1 MHLNNLFNETIR
13 KEGDKYVVRSKKGK
27 SMGSYDSKSAAEKR
41 LRQVEMF
48 KHMAESIKLSE
59 AERDI
64 QVEVPGIGV
73 YTADT
78 LSSNII
84 QSIDKL
90 HRAAEAGDWEQVE
103 YSLDPSK
110 MGATLLT
117 KAQALVQALK
127 QNRLLEAEGRTAFD
141 PAKDITDRA
150 KSVADKTRARVASIP
165 SSPTVA
171 TEPAVARP
179 KPTSTVTTSSGPGSI
194 GDEITKKFG
203 KPKLVVNNTGSSKGS
218 SNKSKGNTRKPINN
232 KDSSNNVRDIKSGSS
247 GGKNRNALSKALK
260 SPKFWLK
267 RGIPGVYS
275 GMAAIDAYQH
285 GKAGNY
291 GDALSSALAAGTGLI
306 PYVGPVVGSYFDPAM
321 RKARKEL
328 GIWNPL
334 DPKTNESEIAQ
345 LATLVEFIEHLDGI
359 ETEVLGEAGK
369 DACYHKVRSRYK
381 VWPSA
386 YASGALVQCRK
397 KGAKNW
403 GNKSK
408 KK

>member
-127 QNRLLEAEGRTAFD
+127 QNRLLEAEPVGTA
-141 PAKDITDRA
+141 TY
-150 KSVADKTRARVASIP
+150 
-165 SSPTVA
+165 
-171 TEPAVARP
+171 
-179 KPTSTVTTSSGPGSI
+179 TT
-194 GDEITKKFG
+194 
-203 KPKLVVNNTGSSKGS
+203 TGSGIVVPEPKQTKSSTYQNIADMNKIVDANKIKVGQKIKLPDGS
-218 SNKSKGNTRKPINN
+218 S
-232 KDSSNNVRDIKSGSS
+232 
-247 GGKNRNALSKALK
+247 
-260 SPKFWLK
+260 
-267 RGIPGVYS
+267 
-275 GMAAIDAYQH
+275 
-285 GKAGNY
+285 
-291 GDALSSALAAGTGLI
+291 
-306 PYVGPVVGSYFDPAM
+306 
-321 RKARKEL
+321 
-328 GIWNPL
+328 
-334 DPKTNESEIAQ
+334 
-345 LATLVEFIEHLDGI
+345 
-359 ETEVLGEAGK
+359 
-369 DACYHKVRSRYK
+369 YK
-381 VWPSA
+381 VQKGDPVLI
-386 YASGALVQCRK
+386 YLLGK
-397 KGAKNW
+397 KQKI
-403 GNKSK
+403 
-408 KK
+408 

>member
-27 SMGSYDSKSAAEKR
+27 SMGSYKSKSAAEKR

-110 MGATLLT
+110 MGGTLLI
-117 KAQALVQALK
+117 KSQALVQALK
-127 QNRLLEAEGRTAFD
+127 QNRMLEAERVPFD
-141 PAKDITDRA
+141 PTKDITDRA
-150 KSVADKTRARVASIP
+150 KFVGDKTRARTASIP
-165 SSPTVA
+165 SPQTVA
-171 TEPAVARP
+171 TEPAVTRP
-179 KPTSTVTTSSGPGSI
+179 KTTTSSGSGSI
-194 GDEITKKFG
+194 GDEITKKFS
-203 KPKLVVNNTGSSKGS
+203 KPKLVVSNTGS
-218 SNKSKGNTRKPINN
+218 SNKSKGNTKGNTRKPIDN
-232 KDSSNNVRDIKSGSS
+232 KGSSNNVRDIKSGSS
-247 GGKNRNALSKALK
+247 GGGKGGGGKGNALTKALK

-267 RGIPGVYS
+267 KGIPGLYS
-275 GMAAIDAYQH
+275 ATAAIDAYQH
-285 GKAGNY
+285 SKAGNY
-291 GDALSSALAAGTGLI
+291 GDAASSALAAATGWV
-306 PYVGPVVGSYFDPAM
+306 PYIGPVIGSYFDPAF
-321 RKARKEL
+321 RNARKEM

-345 LATLVEFIEHLDGI
+345 LATLVEFVEHLDTI
-359 ETEVLGEAGK
+359 ELEVLGEAGK
-369 DACYHKVRSRYK
+369 DACYHKVKSRYK

-386 YASGALVQCRK
+386 YASGALVKCRK
-397 KGAKNW
+397 VGAKNW

-408 KK
+408 K

>member
-27 SMGSYDSKSAAEKR
+27 SMGKYDSKSAAEKR

-127 QNRLLEAEGRTAFD
+127 QNRMLEATA
-141 PAKDITDRA
+141 TDSISKQA
-150 KSVADKTRARVASIP
+150 GAEQKWADKQVAAVDKLVKSNPELANTVKAKKVIP
-165 SSPTVA
+165 GQGAEVKS
-171 TEPAVARP
+171 
-179 KPTSTVTTSSGPGSI
+179 
-194 GDEITKKFG
+194 
-203 KPKLVVNNTGSSKGS
+203 KPKLNPKVLARMAGKLGLDIGKLGLHALGPIMAYMDYKDVKDAYDKGDYDLA
-218 SNKSKGNTRKPINN
+218 KELAIQAGLYAVPGLGLGLGAGYEFGYRPN
-232 KDSSNNVRDIKSGSS
+232 KDMIK
-247 GGKNRNALSKALK
+247 K
-260 SPKFWLK
+260 
-267 RGIPGVYS
+267 
-275 GMAAIDAYQH
+275 
-285 GKAGNY
+285 
-291 GDALSSALAAGTGLI
+291 GLT
-306 PYVGPVVGSYFDPAM
+306 GPVGTDEPQAKWGHAAVY
-321 RKARKEL
+321 
-328 GIWNPL
+328 
-334 DPKTNESEIAQ
+334 ESE
-345 LATLVEFIEHLDGI
+345 LFEEWTDNVM
-359 ETEVLGEAGK
+359 TEMLGEAGK
-369 DACYHKVRSRYK
+369 DACYHKVKSRYK

-386 YASGALVQCRK
+386 YASGALVKCRK
-397 KGAKNW
+397 VGAKNW